1 MGKEETTA
9 VSTTGDVSQG
19 PGRECELRR
28 RVTSAVT
35 VEIICSS
42 TSGEMGEMTGA
53 AEATTLT
60 DSVLLDPS
68 SDVLA
73 GMVVVDTVAVAED
86 CNRLRRRAGGEL
98 AKAAVALRLDRV
110 ARLDGI
116 II

>member
-1 MGKEETTA
+1 M
-9 VSTTGDVSQG
+9 
-19 PGRECELRR
+19 
-28 RVTSAVT
+28 TSAVT
-35 VEIICSS
+35 VEIIYSS
-42 TSGEMGEMTGA
+42 TSGEMGEVTG

-60 DSVLLDPS
+60 DSAFDPG
-68 SDVLA
+68 SDVLD

-98 AKAAVALRLDRV
+98 AKAVVALRLDRV